1 MKRLSGEL
9 NDRQREVLALIIQNF
24 ILTANPVGSR
34 YLSKH
39 SDLGLSDATIR
50 NVMADLE
57 DLGYVTHPHTSAG
70 RLPTDKGYRFYVDSI
85 MKVSSLTAPERLKI
99 DHRINQLFDTSA
111 ESNEVFRE
119 SSRILGSI
127 SKQLGIV
134 LSPKFSAGVFEKL
147 EIVTLSSNKI
157 LVILSVISGFV
168 KTIMLEVKTEVKR
181 QKIDPL
187 VSLLNE
193 RLSGLTL
200 EEIRQSFS
208 ARISGLDDTTGLLR
222 VFIDSAERL
231 FDDPPL
237 NDRIH
242 ISGTDNIIFQPEFE
256 KPERVRGIVEMVEN
270 ENVIVHLVEDATSIE
285 SHLEGREDIKII
297 IGKENRD
304 SKIKDCSIVTAQY
317 EVGDVMGVIG
327 VIGPTRMNYGKVVRI
342 LDYMAKRLSDK
353 LITLR

>member
-1 MKRLSGEL
+1 MKKFTGEL
-9 NDRQREVLALIIQNF
+9 NDRQREVLSLIIQNF

-34 YLSKH
+34 FLAKH

-57 DLGYVTHPHTSAG
+57 ELGYVTHPHTSAG
-70 RLPTDKGYRFYVDSI
+70 RLPTDKGYRYYVDTI
-85 MKVSSLTAPERLKI
+85 MRVSSITMPERLKI

-134 LSPKFSAGVFEKL
+134 LSPKFSAGIFEKL
-147 EIVTLSSNKI
+147 EIVSLSSNKI
-157 LVILSVISGFV
+157 LVIISVQSGFV
-168 KTIMLEVKTEVKR
+168 KTLMLEVKTEVNR
-181 QKIDPL
+181 NKIDPL
-187 VSLLNE
+187 VTVLNE

-200 EEIRQSFS
+200 EKIRQTFS
-208 ARISGLDDTTGLLR
+208 ERISGLDDQTGLLR

-231 FDDPPL
+231 FDDPPV

-242 ISGTDNIIFQPEFE
+242 ISGADNIIFQPEFE
-256 KPERVRGIVEMVEN
+256 KPERIRGIVEMVEN
-270 ENVIVHLVEDATSIE
+270 ENVIVHLVEDASNNDT
-285 SHLEGREDIKII
+285 HLEGREGIKII

-317 EVGDVMGVIG
+317 EVGDSNGVIG
-327 VIGPTRMNYGKVVRI
+327 VIGPTRMNYSRVVRI